1 MEFKI
6 ACCMLAL
13 DRQAITIETTLHNI
27 DRAGMPIDLFVW
39 DNGSEPQQKEGIYK
53 SLFNTQRLIYY
64 GTEDKN
70 IGVGKAFNK
79 LIKKAQESGYNMVVL
94 LGNDIKNGTH
104 WLKKIHQYAVEI
116 PNSGLIAL
124 HWGCGANPIIA
135 DIING
140 LPVNKTVGVFGVM
153 ALTPHVLENVG
164 YMCEDYHP
172 YGLEDSDLNIR
183 VNGLGLQSY
192 YIPNVSSVHIANDV
206 GQNTPYRKMK
216 NDSLSNNLKTF
227 EGNVAKYHLYNH
239 YYIGYGN
246 CYTPPTPHRTVM
258 AEPIN
263 KQTDK

>member
-1 MEFKI
+1 
-6 ACCMLAL
+6 MLTL
-13 DRQAITIETTLHNI
+13 NRQDITIETTLHNI
-27 DRAGMPIDLFVW
+27 NSAGMPIDLFVW
-39 DNGSEPQQKEGIYK
+39 DNGSEPKQKDEIYK
-53 SLFNTQRLIYY
+53 SIFNTQRLIYY

-70 IGVGKAFNK
+70 IGVGRAFNK
-79 LIKKAQESGYNMVVL
+79 LIKKALDSGYNMVVL
-94 LGNDIKNGTH
+94 LGNDIKNGTN
-104 WLKKIHQYAVEI
+104 WLKEIYHYAVAI

-124 HWGCGANPIIA
+124 HWGCGANPITS

-140 LPVNKTVGVFGVM
+140 LPVNKTDGVFGVM

-192 YIPNVSSVHIANDV
+192 YIPNVSSEHIANDV

-227 EGNVAKYHLYNH
+227 EENIAKYHLYNH

-246 CYTPPTPHRTVM
+246 EYTPPTPHSTIM
-258 AEPIN
+258 AAA
-263 KQTDK
+263 TDIETKK